1 MDPVVEAE
9 SMTEHLGLGQG
20 LAASDHR
27 ELAVV
32 PAQPVYDVVDGAQQD
47 RFAQRCQTLDGC
59 GAKPGITKVPGAV
72 GSSQWRPHLLSESA
86 TRGLVYLS
94 GKLRSGSLW
103 SPDTPYAIYYE
114 RTRA

>member
-1 MDPVVEAE
+1 RREAYPRQAPIA
-9 SMTEHLGLGQG
+9 SRMTGQAPG
-20 LAASDHR
+20 S
-27 ELAVV
+27 
-32 PAQPVYDVVDGAQQD
+32 DGAQQD

-59 GAKPGITKVPGAV
+59 RAKPGITKVPGAV